1 MRSYAIRKCQ
11 LLVTLI
17 VFFSL
22 SSCGQKTEEQYIPET
37 LDDLKAY
44 AGGMENIRSVLIS
57 QDDETIGAWYYKH
70 FDADSLEHIRSGTKS
85 VMSLLIGI
93 AIDQGIIEGVD
104 DLITKY
110 LDDVA
115 PDKQQ
120 MTIRHLLTMTSGVP
134 WEEGVGYNDWNRM
147 IDSGNPYRFW
157 MDRGRKHTLGEH
169 WEYSSGDTHILSVIL
184 TNAAGVSTLAFAEE
198 YLFGPLGISN
208 VLWQKFPDG
217 YYAGASRLA
226 LKPKDMLKIGR
237 MCENLG
243 VYEGKR
249 IVSRAYIEQS
259 TSVQVEFMEK
269 GNVRE
274 GYGFC
279 WWAVEVENMRA
290 YMALGYGGQ
299 AIAVIPSEEMV
310 VAVTHK
316 WKLGGHQAAAQQ
328 KSAQDIAVA
337 SWAWAMQKP
346 LPIR

>member
-1 MRSYAIRKCQ
+1 MKISAIPKCQ
-11 LLVTLI
+11 LFALI
-17 VFFSL
+17 ILFSL
-22 SSCGQKTEEQYIPET
+22 QSCGQKTEEQYIPQNLEE
-37 LDDLKAY
+37 LKKY

-57 QDDETIGAWYYKH
+57 QDDKTIGAWYFKH

-93 AIDQGIIEGVD
+93 AIDKGIIGSVD
-104 DLITKY
+104 DPIKKY

-115 PDKQQ
+115 VDKQQ

-147 IDSGNPYRFW
+147 IDSGNPYRYW
-157 MDRGRKHTLGEH
+157 MDRNRKHAIGEH

-184 TNAAGVSTLAFAEE
+184 TSAAGVSTLDFAEQH
-198 YLFGPLGISN
+198 LFGPMGISDL
-208 VLWQKFPDG
+208 LWQKFPDG

-249 IVSRAYIEQS
+249 IVSQGYIEQS
-259 TSVQVEFMEK
+259 TGIQVEFMEK

-279 WWAVEVENMRA
+279 WWAVEVEDLRA

-337 SWAWAMQKP
+337 SWAWATQKP